1 MNSSGPYVFAHLP
14 IYPMVLILKF
24 NLEDCYVR
32 IWEMIK
38 RGYVWI
44 LISCMQFLKRLA
56 IMEPH
61 YPMHLMLNL
70 FKCSVVCV
78 NMLAS
83 FLEGFHTSLVC

>member
-1 MNSSGPYVFAHLP
+1 
-14 IYPMVLILKF
+14 MVLILKF

-44 LISCMQFLKRLA
+44 LKKLHAIFEEISNNGATL
-56 IMEPH
+56 
-61 YPMHLMLNL
+61 PMHLMLNL